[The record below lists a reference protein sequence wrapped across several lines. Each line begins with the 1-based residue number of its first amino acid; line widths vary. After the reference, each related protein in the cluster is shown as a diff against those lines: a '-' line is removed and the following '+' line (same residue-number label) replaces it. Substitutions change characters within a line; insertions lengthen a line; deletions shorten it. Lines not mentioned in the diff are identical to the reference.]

1 MSMKTNT
8 LAGSCRAATLPHRRL
23 MSSSLGPS
31 DLNRHLSML
40 RLGSAALP
48 IGAFAYSQGLETAIA
63 QGKVRNVA
71 ATVDWLK
78 GLLEHSLLSSDV
90 PLLARLHGAWT
101 GLDVRQLN
109 YWNHQWRAMRATREL
124 RDEDR
129 QLGASLLR
137 LLARQGIEHAD
148 AQAITGQPTLGLA
161 MSLAA
166 VTWGLDPQALGTTY
180 CFAWAEAQ
188 VGAAVRL
195 VPLGQTEAQTVI
207 SLLLPV
213 VAAGLMGSLNLED
226 DEITS
231 TVPGQT
237 LCSAL
242 HETLYTRL
250 FRS

>member
-1 MSMKTNT
+1 MQ
-8 LAGSCRAATLPHRRL
+8 LDATLYHPR
-23 MSSSLGPS
+23 SLNSGTS
-31 DLNRHLSML
+31 DLEQRLSML

-48 IGAFAYSQGLETAIA
+48 IGAFAYSQGLETAVA
-63 QGKVRNVA
+63 RGKIHNLA

-78 GLLEHSLLSSDV
+78 GLLENALLSSDV
-90 PLLARLHGAWT
+90 PLLARLHRAWT
-101 GLDVRQLN
+101 GFDVPQLN

-137 LLARQGIEHAD
+137 LLARQGIEPTD
-148 AQAITGQPTLGLA
+148 TRAITGQPTLGLA

-166 VTWGLDPQALGTTY
+166 VSWGLDPLALGATY
-180 CFAWAEAQ
+180 CFAWVEAQ

-195 VPLGQTEAQTVI
+195 VPLGQTEAQTAI
-207 SLLLPV
+207 AFLLP
-213 VAAGLMGSLNLED
+213 AIATGLTGSLSLED

>member
-1 MSMKTNT
+1 M
-8 LAGSCRAATLPHRRL
+8 A
-23 MSSSLGPS
+23 SSE
-31 DLNRHLSML
+31 LNRQLSML

-63 QGKVRNVA
+63 LGKVRDVA
-71 ATVDWLK
+71 ATVDWLR
-78 GLLEHSLLSSDV
+78 GLLAHSLLSSDV

-101 GLDVRQLN
+101 GLDVPKLS
-109 YWNHQWRAMRATREL
+109 YWNHRWRAMRATREL

-129 QLGASLLR
+129 QLGTSLLR
-137 LLARQGIEHAD
+137 LLARQGIEYAD
-148 AQAITGQPTLGLA
+148 AQAITGPPTLGLA

-166 VTWGLDPQALGTTY
+166 VTWGLDPQSLGATY

-207 SLLLPV
+207 SRLLPEI
-213 VAAGLMGSLNLED
+213 AAGLISSLNLED
-226 DEITS
+226 DQITS

>member
-1 MSMKTNT
+1 MQLDTP
-8 LAGSCRAATLPHRRL
+8 LCDPR
-23 MSSSLGPS
+23 SLNVDTS
-31 DLNRHLSML
+31 DLEQRLSML

-63 QGKVRNVA
+63 QGKVQNLA

-78 GLLEHSLLSSDV
+78 GLLENSLLSSDV

-101 GLDVRQLN
+101 ALDVSQLD

-137 LLARQGIEHAD
+137 LLARQGIEPAD
-148 AQAITGQPTLGLA
+148 ARSITGQPTLGLA

-166 VTWGLDPQALGTTY
+166 VNWGLCPQALGATY
-180 CFAWAEAQ
+180 CFAWLEAQ

-195 VPLGQTEAQTVI
+195 VPLGQTQAQTAI
-207 SLLLPV
+207 SSLLPV
-213 VAAGLMGSLNLED
+213 IAAGMTGSLNLED
-226 DEITS
+226 DEISS